1 MHKILSSCSLIHCI
15 LEDLEVKYWEPP
27 FINDDE
33 ACYKYGENHRYS
45 LAGRGLQLQLQTF
58 MLDRKA
64 AIEIGIYF
72 RIVKFSE

>member
-1 MHKILSSCSLIHCI
+1 MLKILSSCSLIHCI

-45 LAGRGLQLQLQTF
+45 LAGMGLQLQTF
-58 MLDRKA
+58 MLDRAA
-64 AIEIGIYF
+64 AIEIVIYF

>member
-1 MHKILSSCSLIHCI
+1 MLKILSSCSLIHCI

-45 LAGRGLQLQLQTF
+45 LAGTGLQLQTI
-58 MLDRKA
+58 MLDRAA
-64 AIEIGIYF
+64 AIEIVIYF